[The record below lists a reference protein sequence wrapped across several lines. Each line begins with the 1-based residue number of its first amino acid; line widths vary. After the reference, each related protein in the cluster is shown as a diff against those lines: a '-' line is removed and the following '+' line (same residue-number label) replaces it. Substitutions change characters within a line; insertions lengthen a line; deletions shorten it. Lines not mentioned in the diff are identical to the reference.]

1 MERRQLGDPG
11 ARDGPLQPL
20 TAEVAAQGAGM
31 KGRKTNG
38 EQKRNGGKGK
48 EGRMNGWNENALQS
62 LTTDVTIVLR
72 EQARGNREGEEKEM
86 APV

>member
-1 MERRQLGDPG
+1 
-11 ARDGPLQPL
+11 
-20 TAEVAAQGAGM
+20 M

-38 EQKRNGGKGK
+38 EKKRKGGKGQ
-48 EGRMNGWNENALQS
+48 EGRMTGWNENAFQS
-62 LTTDVTIVLR
+62 LTTDVTTVLR

>member
-1 MERRQLGDPG
+1 
-11 ARDGPLQPL
+11 
-20 TAEVAAQGAGM
+20 M

-48 EGRMNGWNENALQS
+48 EGRMNGWNENAFQS
-62 LTTDVTIVLR
+62 LTTDVTTVLR

-86 APV
+86 PPV